1 MEVGTALL
9 RVHTERQKK
18 RDWLTRNHY
27 MRFVVCVLPVLSTY
41 VLMWAGFV
49 ILVGTKFLKVSPGE
63 HLNLTE
69 FPCGDLS
76 ACREFVKNN

>member
-1 MEVGTALL
+1 VEVGTALL

-18 RDWLTRNHY
+18 RVWLTINHY
-27 MRFVVCVLPVLSTY
+27 MRFVVCVLPMLSTY

-49 ILVGTKFLKVSPGE
+49 ILVGTKLSPGE

-69 FPCGDLS
+69 SPCGDIL
-76 ACREFVKNN
+76 AYREF